1 MDEETDFRPVAW
13 LVIAL
18 GTSLSFAVAV
28 VPFYHAGH
36 LLRLDV
42 LLIGLLPYVVLGTFS
57 GIVRGWAL
65 LVAGALALGV
75 DVIVKIP
82 ERYWHYDGYAS
93 GAVFW
98 APLALAIVV
107 LPVVLVVG
115 ARRERA
121 GQGAAAEGAGAAPS
135 ATH

>member
-13 LVIAL
+13 LVIVL
-18 GTSLSFAVAV
+18 GISLSFAVAV
-28 VPFYHAGH
+28 VPFYQAGH

-42 LLIGLLPYVVLGTFS
+42 LLVGLLPYIVLGTFS

-65 LVAGALALGV
+65 LVASALALGI

-82 ERYWHYDGYAS
+82 ERYWHYDGYAG

-107 LPVVLVVG
+107 LPVVLVIG
-115 ARRERA
+115 GRSERARRADNDSR
-121 GQGAAAEGAGAAPS
+121 AAAS
-135 ATH
+135 ASD